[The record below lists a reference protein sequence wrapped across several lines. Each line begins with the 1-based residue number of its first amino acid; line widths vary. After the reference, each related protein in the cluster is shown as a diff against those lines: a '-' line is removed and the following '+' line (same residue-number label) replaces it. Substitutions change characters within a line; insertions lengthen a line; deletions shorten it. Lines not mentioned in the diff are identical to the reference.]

1 MFFECS
7 IIHNLKQLFIF
18 IKPYEFI
25 TGYYILLDVNKF
37 GVKQKK
43 YL

>member
-7 IIHNLKQLFIF
+7 IINNLKQLFIF
-18 IKPYEFI
+18 TKLYEFI